1 MLEAEEGE
9 MYAIGLLLENGAD
22 VDIVDKVL

>member
-9 MYAIGLLLENGAD
+9 MYAISLLLENGAD